1 MFNRNGEG
9 LGEFNGWGK
18 KKTERKGKEERK
30 RVGRN
35 MLMRQNMVFKDFMI
49 ARGKENG
56 GKRIIRKNIYF

>member
-1 MFNRNGEG
+1 MGK
-9 LGEFNGWGK
+9 GWGNLIVGEK

-49 ARGKENG
+49 ARGKENW
-56 GKRIIRKNIYF
+56 GKRIIRKKLYF